1 MATPPQAKSWLWKK
15 SSVKVQLVLQL
26 EDVIPFALTNHI
38 APNQTEIFELMVG
51 SGINHNN
58 SVLKSKVFFGAYP
71 PAPLRARFDCGL

>member
-1 MATPPQAKSWLWKK
+1 MR
-15 SSVKVQLVLQL
+15 
-26 EDVIPFALTNHI
+26 IPFALTNHI
-38 APNQTEIFELMVG
+38 TPNQTEIFELMVG